1 MTSLKT
7 LTFKT
12 IERNRRESEITARR
26 QKLIVKLEEQQ
37 KVLEHYLK
45 GEQYTVNRP
54 KWMRNNHGERALV
67 QKQHIIRPWFFE
79 RDGGYY
85 LHVKYGTRIL
95 SVDGVHNAVFVSALN
110 ELTEVL
116 SELISATQAGELDGA
131 IAQALKPKPKY
142 KPGAAKS
149 ADIHRLKRER
159 F

>member
-1 MTSLKT
+1 MASFKT

-45 GEQYTVNRP
+45 GEQYTVTRP
-54 KWMRNNHGERALV
+54 KWMQNNHGKRVLV

-79 RDGGYY
+79 RGRGYY
-85 LHVKYGTRIL
+85 LQVKYGTRIL
-95 SVDGVHNAVFVSALN
+95 SVDGVHNAIFVEAISDLKG
-110 ELTEVL
+110 VL
-116 SELISATQAGELDGA
+116 SELIAATQASELDDA
-131 IAQALKPKPKY
+131 IAQALKPQPKY

-149 ADIHRLKRER
+149 ADIHRLMR
-159 F
+159 

>member
-26 QKLIVKLEEQQ
+26 HKLIVKLEEQQ
-37 KVLEHYLK
+37 KVLEHRMM

-54 KWMRNNHGERALV
+54 KWMQNNHGERVLV
-67 QKQHIIRPWFFE
+67 QKQRVIRPWFFK
-79 RDGGYY
+79 RDGCYH
-85 LHVKYGTRIL
+85 LQVKYGTRIL
-95 SVDGVHNAVFVSALN
+95 SADGVHNAIFVEAISDLN
-110 ELTEVL
+110 GVLTD
-116 SELISATQAGELDGA
+116 LIRATEAGELDAA

-149 ADIHRLKRER
+149 ADIHQLKRA
-159 F
+159 

>member
-26 QKLIVKLEEQQ
+26 RKLIVKLEKQQ
-37 KVLEHYLK
+37 KVLEHHMK
-45 GEQYTVNRP
+45 GEQYVVTGP
-54 KWMRNNHGERALV
+54 KWMRNNHGERVLV
-67 QKQHIIRPWFFE
+67 EKQRVIRPWFFK

-85 LHVKYGTRIL
+85 LQIKYGTRIL
-95 SVDGVHNAVFVSALN
+95 SVDGVHNAIFVEAISDLRG
-110 ELTEVL
+110 VL
-116 SELISATQAGELDGA
+116 SELIAATKVGELDGA

-149 ADIHRLKRER
+149 ADIHRLKR
-159 F
+159 